1 MHSITLIQGILLSV
15 MAVIVGFD
23 FWLEGLYIFR
33 PIIVCTLTGIILGDV
48 TTGLIAGGLTELA
61 FAGLTPVGGT
71 QPPNPILAG
80 IMTTV
85 IAYTTGADVKATIGL
100 ALPFSFLMQYVI
112 LFYYSAFSVFMN
124 KADKYAEEGDT
135 KAFTK
140 LNLMTTLIVGLTY
153 GVIVFLCTYVAQEP
167 MRVLVDN
174 MPAWLKHGFEIAG
187 GILPAVGFGLLLRV
201 MLKIEYVPFLIIG
214 FLVASFVQFSNLL
227 PVALIGAALALYGYI
242 NDKNKAEATSIAAS
256 NQGGEDYED
265 GI

>member
-1 MHSITLIQGILLSV
+1 MHSITLLQGVLLAI
-15 MAVIVGFD
+15 MAMIVGFD

-33 PIIVCTLTGIILGDV
+33 PIIVCTLTGAILGDI

-135 KAFTK
+135 AAFTR
-140 LNLMTTLIVGLTY
+140 LNITTTLIVGITY

-167 MRVLVDN
+167 MRTLVEN
-174 MPAWLKHGFEIAG
+174 MPEWLKHGFEIAG

-214 FLVASFVQFSNLL
+214 FLVASFVQFTNLL
-227 PVALIGAALALYGYI
+227 PVALIGTAFALYGYV
-242 NDKNKAEATSIAAS
+242 NDKSKAQVANVVNS